1 MSPDGTLTSTHG
13 SLDPMDQHV
22 SQTRPHAARS
32 LFGNSEPNLPVKMS
46 ASAMPLP
53 SIPTTASNT
62 HGSNNVTSTGPGP
75 MSHASSFTSVSSLS
89 NCSRSGNLFRPPS
102 GGTAFREVGVWRSE
116 PQINQPPCG
125 TINIQKSS
133 NKTANVHDSHSHASF
148 LSNMVSEK
156 PIVSGVQK
164 SQPGSAFVPIIPTKP
179 AENNNNTK
187 LVTQSPDK
195 RSGVRTITSR
205 NTGIHIHSSM
215 PLNAILDSQKES
227 SVDPDNS
234 GNDQFNDPDK
244 TPTPSP
250 PPSSSYKSIS
260 SAISEVRR
268 NIEEISKSR
277 KLSSESL
284 EPRFDKDNKDEPDAN
299 DTPMLSALED
309 SSSNHS
315 GDPDPYTAEIPDPV
329 LDESLVTKDGTPR
342 YAAVKHNKAELEF
355 HKDFADKDIRT
366 SSPVVLPTDVQ
377 TDSKVARLTR
387 ENVKRNENLY
397 WSTQKHDFTDS
408 FILEDDQ
415 PKSENLSPKRVSK
428 KPSPHHENI
437 FAGFAPA
444 MPDKLT
450 DTREMPI
457 QVNLS
462 MQDFRDGYEQGLL
475 GDLEG
480 PALEEDEF
488 DPYGLEPYQ
497 GGNGLYFDHSLSTIE
512 EVSVIS
518 ESTKADEDLQ
528 KDNSDSLQV
537 RSNLTYITLHLALMK
552 LYSQCNFDR

>member
-1 MSPDGTLTSTHG
+1 M
-13 SLDPMDQHV
+13 V
-22 SQTRPHAARS
+22 
-32 LFGNSEPNLPVKMS
+32 
-46 ASAMPLP
+46 
-53 SIPTTASNT
+53 
-62 HGSNNVTSTGPGP
+62 
-75 MSHASSFTSVSSLS
+75 
-89 NCSRSGNLFRPPS
+89 SGN
-102 GGTAFREVGVWRSE
+102 
-116 PQINQPPCG
+116 
-125 TINIQKSS
+125 
-133 NKTANVHDSHSHASF
+133 
-148 LSNMVSEK
+148 

-164 SQPGSAFVPIIPTKP
+164 SQTGSAFVPIIPTKP
-179 AENNNNTK
+179 AEYNNNTK
-187 LVTQSPDK
+187 LMTQSPD
-195 RSGVRTITSR
+195 RRPGVRTITSR

-234 GNDQFNDPDK
+234 VNDPDK

-250 PPSSSYKSIS
+250 PPSRSYKSIS

-277 KLSSESL
+277 KLSSESS
-284 EPRFDKDNKDEPDAN
+284 EPRFDKDNKDDPDVN

-342 YAAVKHNKAELEF
+342 HAAAAKHNNKAELEF
-355 HKDFADKDIRT
+355 RKDFADKDIRT
-366 SSPVVLPTDVQ
+366 SSPVVLSTDVQ
-377 TDSKVARLTR
+377 TDSNVARLTR

-415 PKSENLSPKRVSK
+415 PQRENLSPKRLSK
-428 KPSPHHENI
+428 KPSPQHENI

-444 MPDKLT
+444 MPNPSAQ
-450 DTREMPI
+450 DTREIPI

-518 ESTKADEDLQ
+518 ESTKADEDLH
-528 KDNSDSLQV
+528 KDNADSLQV
-537 RSNLTYITLHLALMK
+537 GSRSLA
-552 LYSQCNFDR
+552 SH

>member
-1 MSPDGTLTSTHG
+1 MSPDGTLTSIHG
-13 SLDPMDQHV
+13 SLDPMDQHL

-53 SIPTTASNT
+53 SIPTTGSST

-75 MSHASSFTSVSSLS
+75 MSHASSFTSVSSL
-89 NCSRSGNLFRPPS
+89 NNGSRSSNLFRPPTR
-102 GGTAFREVGVWRSE
+102 GTAFREVGVWRSE
-116 PQINQPPCG
+116 PQINQPPGG
-125 TINIQKSS
+125 TTNFQKGS
-133 NKTANVHDSHSHASF
+133 NKTTNAHNSQSHSSF
-148 LSNMVSEK
+148 LNNMVSGK

-164 SQPGSAFVPIIPTKP
+164 SQTGSAFVPIIPTKP
-179 AENNNNTK
+179 AENSNNTK
-187 LVTQSPDK
+187 LMTQSPDK

-205 NTGIHIHSSM
+205 NIGIHIHSSM

-250 PPSSSYKSIS
+250 PPSRSYKSIS

-284 EPRFDKDNKDEPDAN
+284 EPRFDKDNKNEPDAN

-329 LDESLVTKDGTPR
+329 LVESLVTKDGTPR
-342 YAAVKHNKAELEF
+342 HAAVKHSKAEIEEF

-387 ENVKRNENLY
+387 ENVKRKENLY

-415 PKSENLSPKRVSK
+415 PKSENINPTRVTK

-444 MPDKLT
+444 IPDKLT
-450 DTREMPI
+450 DTREIPI

-480 PALEEDEF
+480 SALEEDEF

-537 RSNLTYITLHLALMK
+537 GLNLTHHIDQLIFSA
-552 LYSQCNFDR
+552 

>member
-1 MSPDGTLTSTHG
+1 ME
-13 SLDPMDQHV
+13 QHV
-22 SQTRPHAARS
+22 SQTRPHVARS

-53 SIPTTASNT
+53 SIPTTASGT
-62 HGSNNVTSTGPGP
+62 HSSNNVNVTSTGPG
-75 MSHASSFTSVSSLS
+75 SLGHASSFTSVSSLS
-89 NCSRSGNLFRPPS
+89 SGSRSSNLFRPPS
-102 GGTAFREVGVWRSE
+102 GDTAFREVGVWRSE
-116 PQINQPPCG
+116 PQINQPPG
-125 TINIQKSS
+125 GASNIQKSS
-133 NKTANVHDSHSHASF
+133 NKTANAHNSHPYSHSSF
-148 LSNMVSEK
+148 LSNMVSGK

-164 SQPGSAFVPIIPTKP
+164 SQTGSAFVPIVPTKP
-179 AENNNNTK
+179 AENKNTK
-187 LVTQSPDK
+187 PVTQSPDK
-195 RSGVRTITSR
+195 RSGVKTITSR

-234 GNDQFNDPDK
+234 VSEPFNDPDK

-250 PPSSSYKSIS
+250 PPSRSYKSIS

-277 KLSSESL
+277 KLSSEGS
-284 EPRFDKDNKDEPDAN
+284 EPRFDKDNKDDPDVN

-342 YAAVKHNKAELEF
+342 HVAVKHNKAELEF
-355 HKDFADKDIRT
+355 HEDFTDKDIRT
-366 SSPVVLPTDVQ
+366 SSPVVLCTDVQ
-377 TDSKVARLTR
+377 TDPNVARLTR

-415 PKSENLSPKRVSK
+415 PNRENLSPKRVSK

-444 MPDKLT
+444 VPDKLT
-450 DTREMPI
+450 DTREIPI

-480 PALEEDEF
+480 TALEEDEF
-488 DPYGLEPYQ
+488 DRYGLEPYQ

-528 KDNSDSLQV
+528 KDTSDSLQV
-537 RSNLTYITLHLALMK
+537 RSNLTSITLHLTLVK
-552 LYSQCNFDR
+552 LYISSLTL